1 MLSCDCCLII
11 ILKTFLDKPD
21 LVSMSFQEMSAD
33 VYSQLL
39 KALVMP
45 DKQDTSFYPVRVSA
59 SGAIATLIDV
69 IF

>member
-1 MLSCDCCLII
+1 
-11 ILKTFLDKPD
+11 
-21 LVSMSFQEMSAD
+21 MSFQEMSAD

-45 DKQDTSFYPVRVSA
+45 DKQDTSCYPVRVSA
-59 SGAIATLIDV
+59 AGAIATLIDV

>member
-1 MLSCDCCLII
+1 ML
-11 ILKTFLDKPD
+11 
-21 LVSMSFQEMSAD
+21 FQEMSAD

-45 DKQDTSFYPVRVSA
+45 DKLDLSCYPVRVSA
-59 SGAIATLIDV
+59 AGAIITLIDV